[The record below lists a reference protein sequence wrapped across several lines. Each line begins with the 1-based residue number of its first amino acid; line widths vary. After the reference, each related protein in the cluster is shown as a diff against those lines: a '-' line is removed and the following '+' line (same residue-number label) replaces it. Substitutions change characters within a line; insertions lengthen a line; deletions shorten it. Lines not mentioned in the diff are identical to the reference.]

1 MAIIQ
6 GGKQFTAEDLQR
18 QAGDLASL
26 MRDTVE
32 RSNNLKV
39 QLETWPDA
47 DLIALGLAQ
56 EEINAIK
63 GWFVGDIP
71 ALTNLVR
78 GSTWIKQLLGTGV

>member
-71 ALTNLVR
+71 AVTTMVR